1 MTDGRQGRD
10 DFLKRCGWATDDP
23 LYVRYHDLEWGVPL
37 HDDAKL
43 FEMLLLEGVQAGLS
57 WLTVLKRRENYRIA
71 YDDFDPKKIAA
82 WDSEKIEQLLADPGI
97 IRNRLKI
104 EAARGNARAF
114 LQITAEFK
122 SFDAFIPFRYSEE
135 DRKRAYYE
143 AKNRKGEMER
153 FPLLSI
159 SIAVVINHNGND
171 TLHVG
176 QAQSFGWNKAPAT
189 PAYAGLEPVS
199 APITQY
205 KILEGERHGH

>member
-1 MTDGRQGRD
+1 MTDGRQGRAD
-10 DFLKRCGWATDDP
+10 TMKRCGWATDDP

-71 YDDFDPKKIAA
+71 YDGFDPKKIAA

-122 SFDAFIPFRYSEE
+122 SFDAFIWSFVGGKPILNRWREMGQIPATSPESETMGKELKRRGFKFVGSTICYAFMQAVGMVNDHVTDCFRYE
-135 DRKRAYYE
+135 DVQ
-143 AKNRKGEMER
+143 KNQ
-153 FPLLSI
+153 
-159 SIAVVINHNGND
+159 
-171 TLHVG
+171 G
-176 QAQSFGWNKAPAT
+176 QR
-189 PAYAGLEPVS
+189 L
-199 APITQY
+199 
-205 KILEGERHGH
+205 